1 MRVRLAQRI
10 LASSA
15 RIALADA
22 HPSGRE
28 DRATARQNVADA
40 AEGRPAARSRY
51 GNAPGGHVEL
61 STDMLAGVLALSER
75 FAIAVSEIAG
85 GSHSPRSRHYA
96 GLAFDVHRLDGRPV
110 NAAHP
115 ALAALRALLGDLGAT
130 EVRGPGDPGHDAH
143 VHGAW
148 PRA

>member
-1 MRVRLAQRI
+1 VRLAQRI
-10 LASSA
+10 LASP
-15 RIALADA
+15 RIALADV
-22 HPSGRE
+22 HPSGRQ
-28 DRATARQNVADA
+28 DGATARQNLADT

-51 GNAPGGHVEL
+51 ENAPGGHVEL
-61 STDMLAGVLALSER
+61 STDMLAGVLAISER

-96 GLAFDVHRLDGRPV
+96 GLAFDIHRIDGRPV

-115 ALAALRALLGDLGAT
+115 ALAALRELLGDLGAT
-130 EVRGPGDPGHDAH
+130 EVRGPGDRGHDAH